1 MPTIR
6 KPPVS
11 DLNALLKG
19 LSKARVEF
27 ILVGGIAAVV
37 QGAPIT
43 TFDLDIVHRQ
53 TPENIQKMIKFLASV
68 EAIQR
73 RPDDK
78 VIKPD
83 VRDLKGKGHL
93 LLTTCFGALDI
104 LGVIEEGLGYDE
116 LLHST
121 VEIKFKGHKVHVL
134 NLETMVALKRATAI
148 PEEQYRL
155 QIYEETLRMKNEND
169 GKNDTRVYRR
179 RSQSKFS

>member
-1 MPTIR
+1 MPTAR

-19 LSKARVEF
+19 LSKARIEF
-27 ILVGGIAAVV
+27 ILVGGVAAVV
-37 QGAPIT
+37 QGAPVT

-53 TPENIQKMIKFLASV
+53 TDANIQKLMKFLESV

-78 VIKPD
+78 VLNPD
-83 VRDLKGKGHL
+83 ERDLRGKGHL

-104 LGVIEEGLGYDE
+104 LGVIEKGLGFDE
-116 LLHST
+116 LLPST
-121 VEIKFKGHKVHVL
+121 VEIEFKGHNVHVL
-134 NLETMVALKRATAI
+134 NLETMVALKRGAAI

-155 QIYEETLRMKNEND
+155 QIYEETLRMKNENGD
-169 GKNDTRVYRR
+169 KV
-179 RSQSKFS
+179 

>member
-1 MPTIR
+1 MPTVR

-19 LSKARVEF
+19 LSKVRIEF

-53 TPENIQKMIKFLASV
+53 TDENIQKLMKFLESV

-78 VIKPD
+78 VLKPD
-83 VRDLKGKGHL
+83 ARDLRGKGHL

-104 LGVIEEGLGYDE
+104 LAVIEKDLGYDE
-116 LLHST
+116 LLPST
-121 VEIKFKGHKVHVL
+121 VEIEFKGHNVHVL
-134 NLETMVALKRATAI
+134 TLETMVALKRGAEA
-148 PEEQYRL
+148 PEERYRL
-155 QIYEETLRMKNEND
+155 QIYEETLRVKNEN
-169 GKNDTRVYRR
+169 ND
-179 RSQSKFS
+179 KM